1 MGVTVHW
8 LEGQIRWGKDHAI
21 YGDDWTTIVT
31 VQRVGTTAHLSGG
44 SGELPPEARREIQQA
59 LWREGF
65 RFVSW
70 ERSKGGRMQ
79 PKTYP
84 IDPVAIGLA
93 PETSGM
99 ACALY
104 AVCATAFVIGFSA
117 WKVWA

>member
-44 SGELPPEARREIQQA
+44 LGDLPPEALREIQQA

-65 RFVSW
+65 RSVSW
-70 ERSKGGRMQ
+70 ERSKGGHMQ
-79 PKTYP
+79 PKPTRLILP
-84 IDPVAIGLA
+84 KSGLNETTPVCPARC
-93 PETSGM
+93 SQ
-99 ACALY
+99 
-104 AVCATAFVIGFSA
+104 
-117 WKVWA
+117 

>member
-8 LEGQIRWGKDHAI
+8 LEGQLRWGKDHAI

-44 SGELPPEARREIQQA
+44 IGELPPEALREIQQA

-70 ERSKGGRMQ
+70 ERSKGGHMQ

-84 IDPVAIGLA
+84 IDPVKIGL
-93 PETSGM
+93 ERDDSGM
-99 ACALY
+99 ACALL
-104 AVCATAFVIGFSA
+104 AVVAAAVALGAGTWGLLA
-117 WKVWA
+117 